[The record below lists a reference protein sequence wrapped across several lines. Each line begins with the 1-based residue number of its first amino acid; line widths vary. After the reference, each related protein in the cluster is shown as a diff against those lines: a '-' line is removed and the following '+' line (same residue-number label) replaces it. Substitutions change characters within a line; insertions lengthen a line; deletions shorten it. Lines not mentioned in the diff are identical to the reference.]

1 MVKSMAKTTKKATAG
16 MSSLAPVMKKTTT
29 SGSKNSGAGLVSMTS
44 GGSKTAKAKAEYEK
58 AKRGGAA
65 KAAKKLTKPV
75 KTVAGP
81 AYRWRGSDGVV
92 GTSNHQKYTYED
104 AGMGSA
110 KQVKQNILN
119 DKSKTATRAKIA
131 EMNAKKKA
139 SKPKSTGPST
149 ASKIKGFFEEKPKYS
164 SEVIVWNKK
173 MDAAEAARK
182 KKK

>member
-1 MVKSMAKTTKKATAG
+1 MAKTTKKATAG
-16 MSSLAPVMKKTTT
+16 MSSLAPVMKKTKA

-44 GGSKTAKAKAEYEK
+44 GSKTAKAKAEYEK
-58 AKRGGAA
+58 AKKGGAE
-65 KAAKKLTKPV
+65 KTAAKLTKPV
-75 KTVAGP
+75 KVGSEP
-81 AYRWRGSDGVV
+81 AYYFLQDGARTPSRARKDIYESSGAGSKKV
-92 GTSNHQKYTYED
+92 
-104 AGMGSA
+104 
-110 KQVKQNILN
+110 VKQNILN
-119 DKSKTATRAKIA
+119 DKSKTVTRAKIA

-149 ASKIKGFFEEKPKYS
+149 ASKVKDFFKEKPKYP